1 ITLDASQKHL
11 ITSNYVGNVSI
22 HRMSENGTISNS
34 YQVLEF
40 PRIEKTNNRQDAPHL
55 HMSLQIPGT
64 DIHLFSD
71 LGSNKLWHYELSE
84 KSARHLSDTELMP
97 GAGPRHMILSLDG
110 QYLYVL
116 NELNHTIEV
125 FRARSFSNS
134 LERLQSISVKPK
146 DLNSAEIT
154 SAAIQLHPSGKFLYT
169 STRSRI
175 NQDENFISVME
186 IDHDSGML
194 RNIQIKKT
202 GGFVPRDFVLS
213 PDGKYLLCAH
223 QDSDNIIT
231 FSIELETGMIE
242 NKVSE
247 VIVNTPVC
255 LKLF

>member
-1 ITLDASQKHL
+1 
-11 ITSNYVGNVSI
+11 
-22 HRMSENGTISNS
+22 
-34 YQVLEF
+34 
-40 PRIEKTNNRQDAPHL
+40 
-55 HMSLQIPGT
+55 
-64 DIHLFSD
+64 
-71 LGSNKLWHYELSE
+71 
-84 KSARHLSDTELMP
+84 
-97 GAGPRHMILSLDG
+97 
-110 QYLYVL
+110 LYVL

-134 LERLQSISVKPK
+134 LERIQSISVKPK
-146 DLNSAEIT
+146 DLNSVEIT